1 MSARHILRG
10 CSVACVVWFA
20 FAIVA
25 AAEKPDFTGRWRI
38 DSAKSTHTNTPLKNP
53 EPNAPPPPPPPPP
66 PDPNAPPIVIT
77 HNDPMLTIQESA
89 SHVVQLTTD
98 GQENVNRLSGSRLN
112 RSTSRWDGDK
122 LVTTWTLEADGTK
135 LAEGTDVRSL
145 AENGTVLIEHRTIR
159 WPTEE
164 VVAHIVLKRQ
174 R

>member
-1 MSARHILRG
+1 PKRLRPCQHASAERAACEASASGGGAPRESKKKERVAMSARHMLRG

-38 DSAKSTHTNTPLKNP
+38 DSAKSTHTSTPLKNP

-122 LVTTWTLEADGTK
+122 LVTTWTLEADGAK
-135 LAEGTDVRSL
+135 
-145 AENGTVLIEHRTIR
+145 
-159 WPTEE
+159 
-164 VVAHIVLKRQ
+164 
-174 R
+174 